1 MAASLEGGEP
11 GDAIRAAPGRGDA
24 VCQIE
29 AVATPP
35 DTAELVRRALAYPYD
50 PPAGS
55 FVQLGAETLP
65 VPPQE
70 IDIDGRR
77 ALLAYGSNASP
88 EALTRKLAHLE
99 PRPIAVLRVALSGW
113 DVVYS
118 AHVTRYGSVP
128 AAVVPSPGTTA
139 NVHLVFPDDEQLA
152 ALAATEG
159 QNYRLEQLVDFSA
172 EYEIGGEG
180 PVEIDAFV
188 GVHGPLLLDGSPV
201 ALAAIPARGRAF
213 PELTTPAMIDR
224 VRAAI
229 SPDLTV
235 EEFILHHVEHGGR
248 SPLAPIEGA

>member
-1 MAASLEGGEP
+1 
-11 GDAIRAAPGRGDA
+11 
-24 VCQIE
+24 VE
-29 AVATPP
+29 ARP
-35 DTAELVRRALAYPYD
+35 DNDELVRRALAYPYD
-50 PPAGS
+50 PPRGS

-70 IDIDGRR
+70 IDVEGRR

-99 PRPIAVLRVALSGW
+99 PRPIPVLRVSLGGW

-128 AAVVPSPGTTA
+128 AAVVPSPGTVA
-139 NVHLVFPDDEQLA
+139 SVHLVFPDDEQLQ

-159 QNYRLEQLVDFSA
+159 QNYRLEQLADFTA

-180 PVEIDAFV
+180 PVEIDAFI
-188 GVHGPLLLDGSPV
+188 GVHGPLLVDGAPV
-201 ALAAIPARGRAF
+201 ALAAIPARDRVF

-229 SPDLTV
+229 TPDLTV
-235 EEFILHHVEHGGR
+235 EEFILHHVEYGGR
-248 SPLAPIEGA
+248 SPLAPLD